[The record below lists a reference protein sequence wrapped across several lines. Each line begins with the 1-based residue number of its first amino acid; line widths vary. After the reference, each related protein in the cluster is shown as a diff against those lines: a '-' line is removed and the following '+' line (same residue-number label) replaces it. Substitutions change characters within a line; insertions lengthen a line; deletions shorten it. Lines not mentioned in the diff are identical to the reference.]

1 MGKFQRKTK
10 DERRHE
16 IMDAAKRVFIKK
28 GYRYSTMEDVIA
40 NTSLS
45 KGGVYQYYKNTKSI
59 MFDIMKEGN
68 FTRFL
73 KTEDIIGKFSS
84 TEDVFEVMTQI
95 AIAKL
100 FEDIPEKKL
109 YIMFLSEIMYD
120 KETEK
125 LFYKLESEGHSYLI
139 KNLES
144 IPQFSSAKAESEKK
158 VALLYSRIFNGILI
172 IYELL
177 GDKNPFLEN
186 QKELHDFIYN
196 LMKKII
202 S

>member
-1 MGKFQRKTK
+1 
-10 DERRHE
+10 
-16 IMDAAKRVFIKK
+16 MDAAKRVFIKK

-84 TEDVFEVMTQI
+84 TKDVFEVMTQI

-125 LFYKLESEGHSYLI
+125 LFYKLESEGHNYLI

-144 IPQFSSAKAESEKK
+144 IPQFSSAKAESKK
-158 VALLYSRIFNGILI
+158 NIALLYSRIFNGILI

>member
-1 MGKFQRKTK
+1 
-10 DERRHE
+10 
-16 IMDAAKRVFIKK
+16 MDAAKRVFIKK

-84 TEDVFEVMTQI
+84 TKDVFEVMTQI

-100 FEDIPEKKL
+100 FEGIPEKKL
-109 YIMFLSEIMYD
+109 YIMCLSEIMND

-125 LFYKLESEGHSYLI
+125 L
-139 KNLES
+139 
-144 IPQFSSAKAESEKK
+144 
-158 VALLYSRIFNGILI
+158 V
-172 IYELL
+172 
-177 GDKNPFLEN
+177 
-186 QKELHDFIYN
+186 
-196 LMKKII
+196 
-202 S
+202 